1 MKIKE
6 LKMSSVKISSESPFE
21 DIIGFSRAV
30 RVGNLIVISGTAP
43 VQPNGLTAFKDDV
56 YGQTKYCFQIIE
68 KTLKKAGS
76 TLKDIVRTRIMLVKI
91 STWKEAAQA
100 HVEIFKDIKPA
111 CTFVEISRFINEEW
125 LVEIEADGIIAIPN

>member
-1 MKIKE
+1 
-6 LKMSSVKISSESPFE
+6 MSSVKISSESPFE

-100 HVEIFKDIKPA
+100 HGEIFKDIKPA